1 MWLSCFRRILS
12 YLKNDSV
19 TETDRKLNDDMAQHQ
34 KHVFL
39 PDKLQEIVD
48 SHVRYTERFS
58 SQENGET
65 SRKSIYMQQAQA
77 KKHLQVLQPQR
88 MYIIHD
94 NIEVNEPGE
103 IADYSTINNAPHY
116 SFLMEGSEELG
127 NTRRNSYEHSKI
139 SRRTNFLCLQ
149 VS

>member
-1 MWLSCFRRILS
+1 
-12 YLKNDSV
+12 
-19 TETDRKLNDDMAQHQ
+19 MAQHQ

-48 SHVRYTERFS
+48 GHVRYIDRHS
-58 SQENGET
+58 SQETGET
-65 SRKSIYMQQAQA
+65 SRKLLYMQKSTD
-77 KKHLQVLQPQR
+77 KKDLQVLQPQR

-116 SFLMEGSEELG
+116 SFLMEGSEEPG
-127 NTRRNSYEHSKI
+127 NK
-139 SRRTNFLCLQ
+139 
-149 VS
+149 